1 MKSAYELAM
10 ERLSATEPAPNH
22 QLSDVQKQEL
32 TAVEQRFK
40 ARLAEREIFLQQPL
54 ENARRKGDRNEESQI
69 LRQLAGERER
79 FQEEMEAEKEAIRQG
94 RNRQ

>member
-10 ERLSATEPAPNH
+10 ERFKAEEPSSSQPLSE
-22 QLSDVQKQEL
+22 DQKQEL
-32 TAVEQRFK
+32 KAVEQRFK
-40 ARLAEREIFLQQPL
+40 AKLAEREIFLQQPL
-54 ENARRKGDRNEESQI
+54 ENARRKGDRHEESQI

-94 RNRQ
+94 RNRK